1 MVGIPSKSHPV
12 TVRRK
17 NNGKKKKVLINS
29 SYEYARMEGEEI
41 NVEER

>member
-1 MVGIPSKSHPV
+1 ME
-12 TVRRK
+12 
-17 NNGKKKKVLINS
+17 KKKVLINS